1 MKKILS
7 ILLMCFVSMSAYSVT
22 MCAQDDAVI
31 IPTNVELQNY
41 WPTSGNSGSTWTI
54 TSSFGNIMGVSAC
67 LNVAGTGR
75 AVDATI
81 VADGGEQAGQY
92 CWCKMLHPFVSY
104 WGYSDQCYW
113 YRANIGNTCSNKI
126 NNASNCVANCAYY
139 CANNI
144 VWIGTF
150 KDALINSAL

>member
-75 AVDATI
+75 AVP
-81 VADGGEQAGQY
+81 E
-92 CWCKMLHPFVSY
+92 K
-104 WGYSDQCYW
+104 
-113 YRANIGNTCSNKI
+113 K
-126 NNASNCVANCAYY
+126 
-139 CANNI
+139 
-144 VWIGTF
+144 
-150 KDALINSAL
+150 KK